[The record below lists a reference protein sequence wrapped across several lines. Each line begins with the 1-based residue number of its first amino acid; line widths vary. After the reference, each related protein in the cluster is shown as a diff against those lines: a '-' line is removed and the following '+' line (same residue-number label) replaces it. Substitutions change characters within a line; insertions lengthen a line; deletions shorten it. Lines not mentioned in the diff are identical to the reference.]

1 MPSAQP
7 IDRRDGRGA
16 RGKGRVTQRR
26 RGGRVSRRV
35 ACGMGRGDVR
45 RRRGTKRARS
55 LTEPRAPRDA
65 DRFGGDRSICALRV
79 EGRASLLQSQVA
91 SLEPRAES
99 RDAHP

>member
-91 SLEPRAES
+91 SRKSQVASREP
-99 RDAHP
+99 